1 MAGIISAL
9 YSLFCD
15 KLASEAFR
23 QFARFKKI
31 DDDDVEK
38 LKMSLIKI
46 KDLLNDASQKE
57 IRQEAVKEWLN
68 SLQHLAY
75 DIDDLLDELSTE
87 AMHREFTEESG
98 TSSKVRKLLPS
109 ARMHDKFENI
119 TIKLQE
125 LFEEKYKLGLSVIG
139 ESPKHRN
146 RRLETSLVD
155 PSSIVGRKDDKE
167 ALLLKLYEP
176 CDRNVSI
183 VPIVGMGGVGK
194 TTLARLLYD
203 EMQGKDRF
211 ELMAWVCVSD
221 EFDIFNISSIIFQ
234 SIGGGNQVFKDL
246 NLLQVALREKISNK
260 RFLLVLDDVWS
271 ESYTDWEIL
280 AGPFLA
286 GAPGSKV
293 IMTTR
298 KMSLLT
304 QLGNNEPYHLPILS
318 DESALSLFCQHA
330 LGEKNFDSHP
340 LLKPHGEGIVRKCNG
355 LPLALKALGR
365 LLRTK
370 IDEEDWKEVL
380 NSEIWSLEKGDGI
393 VPALKLSYHDLSPC
407 LKQLFAYCSLFPKDF
422 EFDKEK
428 LILLWMAEGF
438 LQSTTN
444 KTMERLGLEYFNAL
458 WSRSFFQPAPNDRS
472 LFVMHDLMS
481 DLATSVAGEFFS
493 RVDIGTE
500 KEHRNE
506 SFEKYRHLSFVREE
520 YMVSGRFEPLKGAK
534 SLRTLIAVSVGV
546 IDSWQRFYLSNKV
559 LENLLQELPLLRVL
573 SLSNLSISEVPEFI
587 GSLKHLR
594 YLNLSRTDIKLL
606 PENVCNLYNLQTLIL
621 FGCKSLINLPNS
633 FLKLKNLRHLDI
645 RDTPGLKKMPLG
657 IGELKGLQTL
667 SKIII
672 GGENGFAITELKN
685 LQNLH
690 GKISIWG
697 LGNVQNA
704 MEACNAHLS
713 QKRLSELELD
723 WGYGLL
729 QKGLRLCHSDTGL
742 NVFRKETHDKEVLT
756 ELKPQ
761 TDSLKKL
768 KIVSY
773 AVIEFPNWVGD
784 PSFLGLTHV
793 SIYGCEECTSLPE
806 LGQLPSLKELY
817 IGKMSKVKVVGWELL
832 GTGVA
837 FPSLE
842 ILTFDTMPSWKEW
855 SINNNGV
862 VDAAVFPCL
871 KELII
876 LFCPNLVEVSLEKL
890 PLLRVMTVKGCGHGV
905 LTSLVHVAS
914 SVTKLILHDIS
925 GLTHEVW
932 GGVMKYLG
940 EVEEVT
946 IERCSEI
953 RYLWESEAE
962 AGKLLANLRRLEVRY
977 CSNLVSLGEKEEDN
991 CGSNL
996 TSLRW
1001 LSVSLCA
1008 SLQHCSCPD
1017 TLESLF
1023 ISRCDS
1029 VTSVSFRTGGGQNL
1043 KSVFIRDCKK
1053 LKSMNELKYFV
1064 HLITFRIEEC
1074 PSLESFP
1081 FPDQEL
1087 LDLASLRFL
1096 EVKNCTSM
1104 DASFLRGLWPPKLC
1118 SLGIGGLKK
1127 PMSEWGLQSFP
1138 TSLFDLNLYG
1148 GPYEDV
1154 TDFSRLSG
1162 LFPSSLTTLRIERF
1176 EKLESVST
1184 ELQHLTSLQHL
1195 SIVKCQKMLDLP
1207 EKLSSLLSLGI
1218 SECSILKKKTSIGGS
1233 YWPIVS
1239 LTPHLHEDEYIF
1251 FVKELGIYES

>member
-1 MAGIISAL
+1 MAEILASAFL
-9 YSLFCD
+9 QVFLQ
-15 KLASEAFR
+15 KLASEALKKV
-23 QFARFKKI
+23 ARSKGV
-31 DDDDVEK
+31 DLELEK
-38 LKMSLIKI
+38 LKRSLTRIQT
-46 KDLLNDASQKE
+46 LLNDASQKE
-57 IRQEAVKEWLN
+57 ISKEAVKEWLN
-68 SLQHLAY
+68 ALQHLAY
-75 DIDDLLDELSTE
+75 DVDDLLDDLATTAIDRKFS
-87 AMHREFTEESG
+87 EESG
-98 TSSKVRKLLPS
+98 STISKVRKLIPS
-109 ARMHDKFENI
+109 CCSSLSSTKMRSKIDNI
-119 TIKLQE
+119 TSKLQE
-125 LFEEKYKLGLSVIG
+125 LFEERNSLGLSEIG
-139 ESPKHRN
+139 ESRTLRN
-146 RRLETSLVD
+146 RKLETSLLD
-155 PSSIVGRKDDKE
+155 PSSIVGRTDDKE

-176 CDRNVSI
+176 CNRNVSI

-203 EMQGKDRF
+203 EMQGKDHF

-221 EFDIFNISSIIFQ
+221 EFDILNISNIIFQ
-234 SIGGGNQVFKDL
+234 SIGGGNQEFKDL

-280 AGPFLA
+280 AGPFVA

-304 QLGNNEPYHLPILS
+304 QLGNNEPYRLPILS

-340 LLKPHGEGIVRKCNG
+340 LLKPDGEGIVRKCNG

-380 NSEIWSLEKGDGI
+380 NSEIWSLENGDGI
-393 VPALKLSYHDLSPC
+393 VPALRLSYHDLSPC

-493 RVDIGTE
+493 RVDIGME
-500 KEHRNE
+500 KEYRNE

-520 YMVSGRFEPLKGAK
+520 YMVSARFEPLKGAK
-534 SLRTLIAVSVGV
+534 SLRTLLALSVGA
-546 IDSWQRFYLSNKV
+546 IRKRETFYLSNKV

-573 SLSNLSISEVPEFI
+573 SLSHLSISEVPKFI

-606 PENVCNLYNLQTLIL
+606 PENVCMLYNLQTLIL
-621 FGCKSLINLPNS
+621 FGCKSLTNLPNS

-672 GGENGFAITELKN
+672 EGENGFAITELKN
-685 LQNLH
+685 LQNLQ

-697 LGNVQNA
+697 LANVQNA
-704 MEACNAHLS
+704 MEACDAHLS

-729 QKGLRLCHSDTGL
+729 QKRLRLCRSDTGL

-768 KIVSY
+768 EIVSY
-773 AVIEFPNWVGD
+773 AGIEFPNWVGD

-806 LGQLPSLKELY
+806 LGQLPSLRELY
-817 IGKMSKVKVVGWELL
+817 IGKMSKVKAVGWELL

-842 ILTFDTMPSWKEW
+842 ILTFDSMPSWEVW
-855 SINNNGV
+855 STNNNGV

-871 KELII
+871 KELLI

-914 SVTKLILHDIS
+914 SVTELILHDIS

-946 IERCSEI
+946 IERCEI

-962 AGKLLANLRRLEVRY
+962 AGKLLANLTRLEVRY

-996 TSLRW
+996 TSLRLLW
-1001 LSVSLCA
+1001 AYGCA

-1023 ISRCDS
+1023 IITCDS
-1029 VTSVSFRTGGGQNL
+1029 ITSVSFPTGGGQNL
-1043 KSVFIRDCKK
+1043 QSVFIRDCKK

-1064 HLITFRIEEC
+1064 HLTTFQIKEC

-1087 LDLASLRFL
+1087 PNVASLTHL
-1096 EVKNCTSM
+1096 QIKNCTSM
-1104 DASFLRGLWPPKLC
+1104 DASFPGGLWPPKLC
-1118 SLGIGGLKK
+1118 SLTIGGLKK
-1127 PMSEWGLQSFP
+1127 PMSEWGPQSFP
-1138 TSLFDLNLYG
+1138 TSLCDLNLYG

-1162 LFPSSLTTLRIERF
+1162 LFPSSLTSLRIERF

-1184 ELQHLTSLQHL
+1184 GLQHLASLQHL
-1195 SIVKCQKMLDLP
+1195 SIDKCPKMMELP
-1207 EKLSSLLSLGI
+1207 EKLLPSLLSLRI
-1218 SECSILKKKTSIGGS
+1218 HKCPNLKKKTSIGGS
-1233 YWPIVS
+1233 YWPVVS
-1239 LTPHLHEDEYIF
+1239 LIPRRNENKYF
-1251 FVKELGIYES
+1251 

>member
-15 KLASEAFR
+15 KLASEAFK

-31 DDDDVEK
+31 DADDVEK
-38 LKMSLIKI
+38 LKISLIKI

-57 IRQEAVKEWLN
+57 IRQEAIKEWLN

-109 ARMHDKFENI
+109 ARMHDKFGNI

-155 PSSIVGRKDDKE
+155 ASSIIGRKDEKD
-167 ALLLKLYEP
+167 ALIHKLYEP
-176 CDRNVSI
+176 CDRNFSI

-203 EMQGKDRF
+203 EMQGKDHF

-221 EFDIFNISSIIFQ
+221 EFDIFNISNIIFQ
-234 SIGGGNQVFKDL
+234 SIGGGNQEFKDL

-330 LGEKNFDSHP
+330 LGDKNFDSHP
-340 LLKPHGEGIVRKCNG
+340 ILKPYGECIVRKCNG

-393 VPALKLSYHDLSPC
+393 VPALRLSYHDLSPC

-428 LILLWMAEGF
+428 LIMLWMAEGF

-493 RVDIGTE
+493 RLDIGAE
-500 KEHRNE
+500 KEYRDE
-506 SFEKYRHLSFVREE
+506 SFEKYRHLSFVREQ
-520 YMVSGRFEPLKGAK
+520 YMVSARFEPLKGAK
-534 SLRTLIAVSVGV
+534 SLRTLLAVSVGV
-546 IDSWQRFYLSNKV
+546 IKSWQRFYLSNKV
-559 LENLLQELPLLRVL
+559 LKNLLQEFPLLRVL
-573 SLSNLSISEVPEFI
+573 SLSHLGISEVPEFI

-621 FGCKSLINLPNS
+621 FGCESLTKLPNS

-645 RDTPGLKKMPLG
+645 RNTPSLKKMPLG

-697 LGNVQNA
+697 LGNVQNEK
-704 MEACNAHLS
+704 EARGSQLS
-713 QKRLSELELD
+713 QKRLTELELD

-729 QKGLRLCHSDTGL
+729 QKRLSMLEFAVSFGDSEL
-742 NVFRKETHDKEVLT
+742 NVFRKQTHDNEVLT
-756 ELKPQ
+756 DLKPQ
-761 TDSLKKL
+761 ADSLKKL
-768 KIVSY
+768 EIVSY
-773 AVIEFPNWVGD
+773 AGREFPNWVGD

-806 LGQLPSLKELY
+806 LGQLPSLKDLY

-842 ILTFDTMPSWKEW
+842 ILTFDSMPTWEVW
-855 SINNNGV
+855 STNNNGV

-871 KELII
+871 KKLLI

-914 SVTKLILHDIS
+914 SFTKLILHDIS

-946 IERCSEI
+946 IKCCSEI

-996 TSLRW
+996 TYLTW
-1001 LSVSLCA
+1001 LWVSGCA

-1017 TLESLF
+1017 SLDSLT
-1023 ISRCDS
+1023 ILTCDS
-1029 VTSVSFRTGGGQNL
+1029 ITSVSFPTGGGQNL
-1043 KSVFIRDCKK
+1043 KAVFIQNCKK
-1053 LKSMNELKYFV
+1053 LKSMNELKYFI
-1064 HLITFRIEEC
+1064 HLTEFGIKDC

-1087 LDLASLRFL
+1087 PNLASLTHL
-1096 EVKNCTSM
+1096 QIQNCTSM
-1104 DASFLRGLWPPKLC
+1104 DASFPGGLWPPKLC
-1118 SLGIGGLKK
+1118 HLTIGGLKK
-1127 PMSEWGLQSFP
+1127 PMSEWGPQSFP
-1138 TSLFDLNLYG
+1138 TSLGYLHLYG
-1148 GPYEDV
+1148 GPYEEV

-1162 LFPSSLTTLRIERF
+1162 LFPSSLTSLCIERF

-1184 ELQHLTSLQHL
+1184 GLQHLASLQHL
-1195 SIVKCQKMLDLP
+1195 SIVKCPKMMDLR
-1207 EKLSSLLSLGI
+1207 EKLLPSLLSLEI
-1218 SECSILKKKTSIGGS
+1218 IESPNLKTKINIGGS
-1233 YWPIVS
+1233 YWPVVS
-1239 LTPHLHEDEYIF
+1239 LIPCLW
-1251 FVKELGIYES
+1251 G